1 MKQTLIML
9 SLSMVFASCGTG
21 GNDQTTAVLQKKVD
35 SLTAIVGGTINT
47 SEKFKTTVVNS
58 FVEPP
63 RLITDEPKEYYY
75 LSYFKAYQGIDS
87 WRSYV
92 RDARNGLIGDTARFS
107 FIIPATT
114 LRYLVD
120 PDSMNLDYVT
130 FYLALDSANLI
141 TLMYEGGK
149 IRTND
154 TGGRVLA
161 EEPVYTHAGIKYVFN
176 HAYPCPICDIVGFGK

>member
-1 MKQTLIML
+1 M
-9 SLSMVFASCGTG
+9 
-21 GNDQTTAVLQKKVD
+21 
-35 SLTAIVGGTINT
+35 GGTINT

-130 FYLALDSANLI
+130 FYLALDSANWSRSCMKAEKFVLMTLVGEFWLKNLF
-141 TLMYEGGK
+141 TLMLE
-149 IRTND
+149 
-154 TGGRVLA
+154 
-161 EEPVYTHAGIKYVFN
+161 
-176 HAYPCPICDIVGFGK
+176 